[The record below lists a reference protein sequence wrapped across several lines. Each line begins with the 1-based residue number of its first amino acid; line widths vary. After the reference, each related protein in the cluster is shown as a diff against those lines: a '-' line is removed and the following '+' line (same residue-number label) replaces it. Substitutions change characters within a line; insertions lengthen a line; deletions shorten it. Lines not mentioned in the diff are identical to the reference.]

1 MLIKVRNYLAPNF
14 ATGDFRIRVRGP
26 PATYDYGSHMTLVT
40 RGSIAYSS
48 HQKGVIQGHLVHR
61 YASRR
66 APALCSMIMFGT
78 VLSLDVSTQTIFL
91 YYVRKIFLEGG
102 GISDVLWCPCYA
114 LVIMSNR
121 WNQYGFSILHRLY
134 TWGHR
139 WILALLLTFVDWYK
153 HSNTNFAGSKCI
165 LNRIWCI
172 IWRPKAVFF
181 IKMSTLYNGLHN
193 KFGLYVFPSFID
205 LEFGIYRLFT
215 VPYHLKCIHAVFA
228 MLWPFQKMLV
238 PRCSTDWS
246 VANLFLVSVY
256 INNLNDSRHY
266 FVTGP
271 SSLFCMGVCVIILS
285 NVFPVHSLHK
295 RFLILILIL
304 THRGYEIKHTRMYVI
319 FVNFHDASIINL
331 GKHGTH
337 LAFSYTGRFALF
349 LRIHCERIPL
359 LFLHTIYWL
368 TANHTLLV
376 KRVVI
381 FLNFRR

>member
-1 MLIKVRNYLAPNF
+1 MHYIINLGSMFFLVSLIWNLAY
-14 ATGDFRIRVRGP
+14 I
-26 PATYDYGSHMTLVT
+26 DYS
-40 RGSIAYSS
+40 
-48 HQKGVIQGHLVHR
+48 
-61 YASRR
+61 
-66 APALCSMIMFGT
+66 LC
-78 VLSLDVSTQTIFL
+78 
-91 YYVRKIFLEGG
+91 
-102 GISDVLWCPCYA
+102 
-114 LVIMSNR
+114 
-121 WNQYGFSILHRLY
+121 H
-134 TWGHR
+134 
-139 WILALLLTFVDWYK
+139 
-153 HSNTNFAGSKCI
+153 
-165 LNRIWCI
+165 I
-172 IWRPKAVFF
+172 IWSVYMQYLQCCDHSK
-181 IKMSTLYNGLHN
+181 
-193 KFGLYVFPSFID
+193 
-205 LEFGIYRLFT
+205 
-215 VPYHLKCIHAVFA
+215 
-228 MLWPFQKMLV
+228 KMLV

-271 SSLFCMGVCVIILS
+271 SPLFCMGVCVIILS

-295 RFLILILIL
+295 RFRILILI
-304 THRGYEIKHTRMYVI
+304 RGYEIKHIRMYVI
-319 FVNFHDASIINL
+319 FVNFHGASILNL